1 MLMKQSIGLV
11 ALVVRDYDE
20 AIEFYVN
27 RLGFALVED
36 TPIEAQ
42 NKRWVVVAPPGSSE
56 SRLLL
61 ARAVGEE
68 QSSRIGNQTGGR
80 VLLFLNT
87 DNFWRDFR
95 EYQARGVV
103 FVGHLGKRAT
113 EWSQSSRIFTAISGT
128 CCSQGNRHDEYTRAA
143 FRRSSRRRAK
153 SAESRVS
160 RQQTQNGPM
169 RHLRKLGVVLAIGLG
184 AAAVW
189 AVSWPWQWTLRTGL
203 PLHCSVNSRDSRMK
217 PDQVRSDS
225 PSSTSRAAAPGVLTP
240 SRPFR

>member
-1 MLMKQSIGLV
+1 MKQSIGLV

-87 DNFWRDFR
+87 DDFWRDFR

-103 FVGHLGKRAT
+103 FVRPPREESYGMVAVFQDIYGNLWDLLQPKEAT
-113 EWSQSSRIFTAISGT
+113 
-128 CCSQGNRHDEYTRAA
+128 
-143 FRRSSRRRAK
+143 
-153 SAESRVS
+153 
-160 RQQTQNGPM
+160 
-169 RHLRKLGVVLAIGLG
+169 
-184 AAAVW
+184 
-189 AVSWPWQWTLRTGL
+189 
-203 PLHCSVNSRDSRMK
+203 
-217 PDQVRSDS
+217 
-225 PSSTSRAAAPGVLTP
+225 
-240 SRPFR
+240 